1 MIANVK
7 KVKDVGVFKDY
18 ETKKTGLQ
26 KDFGKKNFIYGL
38 NTYGKS
44 TLCDIFKDVSYDA
57 TDRIQKRLTIP
68 NGTNQD
74 IVINLSDGA
83 GTVKLNGSSWCNNK
97 LKSKLMVF
105 DTEFMINNVFNGTN
119 LIEDRTT
126 KENFTEF
133 ILGDKGVALA
143 QEIEEL
149 KREIKDEKAKL
160 QGMVPY
166 SQKGESDATIKKY
179 VKQCVEEK
187 IEDLEETKEELSKQ
201 IKKNRQRE
209 NNRAD
214 IKKYKVIEAPDCSK
228 LTKLIKEVEAV
239 RNILETNYSMTADT
253 LVTFEKHIKEA
264 CHGLKGAQEWI
275 GQGIHFMADDNVC
288 PFCGQEIADKSLVNR
303 SEERRVG
310 KECRS
315 RWSPYH

>member
-44 TLCDIFKDVSYDA
+44 TLCDIFKDVSDDA

-83 GTVKLNGSSWCNNK
+83 GTVKLNGSSRCNNK

-160 QGMVPY
+160 KGMVPY

-179 VKQCVEEK
+179 VKQCVE
-187 IEDLEETKEELSKQ
+187 
-201 IKKNRQRE
+201 
-209 NNRAD
+209 
-214 IKKYKVIEAPDCSK
+214 
-228 LTKLIKEVEAV
+228 
-239 RNILETNYSMTADT
+239 
-253 LVTFEKHIKEA
+253 
-264 CHGLKGAQEWI
+264 
-275 GQGIHFMADDNVC
+275 
-288 PFCGQEIADKSLVNR
+288 
-303 SEERRVG
+303 
-310 KECRS
+310 
-315 RWSPYH
+315 